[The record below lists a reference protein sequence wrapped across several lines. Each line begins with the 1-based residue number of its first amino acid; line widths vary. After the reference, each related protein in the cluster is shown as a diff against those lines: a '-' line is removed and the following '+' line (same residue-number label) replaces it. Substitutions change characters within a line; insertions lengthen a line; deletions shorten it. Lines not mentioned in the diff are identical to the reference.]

1 MSRPISIDG
10 YWRVACAGKKT
21 KSDRRYFRWGGR
33 VLIVPVGTIIIW
45 AMGLALVWLLD
56 ELFSILTFLSTASIL
71 LAFLVVLPLAMPK
84 PTRAF
89 SSAALGIFSYLF
101 GATLLADSVLV
112 DAAAWRGVAVIVG
125 GVFGFGVLI
134 VLMPK
139 LATLLAM
146 LLDCQWQRFCGLLF
160 LGVLG
165 FGISIVPM
173 ALLETLLHCQWQ
185 RFCGLLF
192 LGILFVGSRLGWLAI
207 GRHCDLSGPH
217 FGWRASL

>member
-1 MSRPISIDG
+1 HTQSKIMAPELWVAVGCAAAKQCFFRRGPNQNETSSTSNADSRRRVAVDRRSRQRGHGAVYQSAGRPHMSRPISIDG
-10 YWRVACAGKKT
+10 YWRGACAGKKT

-33 VLIVPVGTIIIW
+33 VLIVPVGAIIIW

-125 GVFGFGVLI
+125 GVFGFGV
-134 VLMPK
+134 
-139 LATLLAM
+139 
-146 LLDCQWQRFCGLLF
+146 
-160 LGVLG
+160 
-165 FGISIVPM
+165 
-173 ALLETLLHCQWQ
+173 
-185 RFCGLLF
+185 
-192 LGILFVGSRLGWLAI
+192 
-207 GRHCDLSGPH
+207 
-217 FGWRASL
+217 